1 MRVASITCYSHG
13 MRTTIDLPDA
23 LLDNAKRCARE
34 RGITLSVLLQDAL
47 RHQLTRRD
55 AFPETA
61 FRLPTVRG
69 KSVSPTVD
77 LDRTSS
83 LIVLDDELSFGRGM

>member
-1 MRVASITCYSHG
+1 MNQCVILVC
-13 MRTTIDLPDA
+13 MRTTIDLPEA

-34 RGITLSVLLQDAL
+34 RGITLSVFLQDAL
-47 RHQLTRRD
+47 RYQLTRSD
-55 AFPETA
+55 APSHTA

-69 KSVSPTVD
+69 RSISPDVE

-83 LIVLDDELSFGRGM
+83 LIVVDDELTFGQGG

>member
-1 MRVASITCYSHG
+1 
-13 MRTTIDLPDA
+13 MRTTIDLPEV
-23 LLDNAKRCARE
+23 LLDNAKRCARK

-47 RHQLTRRD
+47 RNQLTRID
-55 AFPETA
+55 SFPPDSA

-69 KSVSPTVD
+69 RSVSPDLD

-83 LIVLDDELSFGRGM
+83 LIVLDDEATFGWGM

>member
-1 MRVASITCYSHG
+1 MACYSHEV
-13 MRTTIDLPDA
+13 RTTIDLPDA

-47 RHQLTRRD
+47 RHQLTRMD

-69 KSVSPTVD
+69 RSVSPKVD
-77 LDRTSS
+77 MDRTSS
-83 LIVLDDELSFGRGM
+83 LIVLDDELNFGRLE